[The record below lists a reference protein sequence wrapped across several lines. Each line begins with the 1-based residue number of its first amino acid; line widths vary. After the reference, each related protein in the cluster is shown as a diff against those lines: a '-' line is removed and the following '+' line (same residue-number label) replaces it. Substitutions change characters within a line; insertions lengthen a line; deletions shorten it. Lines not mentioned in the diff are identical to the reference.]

1 MPEISSLGTI
11 PGNLRFGAL
20 EIMDICGKKVI
31 ITGGARGMGRQ
42 FAVDLQALGGY
53 PHVVDINQENLDQL
67 FEEKGIPGTLVDVS
81 REAEVVA
88 FFEQY
93 TINNGAPD
101 IFINNAGITSD
112 SPLLRLKG
120 EQVRK
125 FSLSAWEKVMQV
137 NLTGVFLCGRE
148 AAAQMIRH
156 GVKGLLINISSISR
170 AGQAGQTNYSAAK
183 AGVVAMTV
191 AWSKELA
198 CQGIRVA
205 AIAPGYI
212 RTEMVAKMN
221 GKILDDIVGR
231 IPSGRLGEMQEIS
244 RAVQF
249 VIECDY
255 MNGRVLEVDGG
266 LRI

>member
-1 MPEISSLGTI
+1 ME
-11 PGNLRFGAL
+11 
-20 EIMDICGKKVI
+20 ICGKKII

-42 FAVDLQALGGY
+42 FAGDLQTLGGR
-53 PHVVDINQENLDQL
+53 PHVVDVQQENLVRL
-67 FEEKGIPGTLVDVS
+67 FEERGIPGTAVDVT
-81 REAEVVA
+81 REEEVVA

-93 TINNGAPD
+93 TLDNGPPD
-101 IFINNAGITSD
+101 ILINNAGITSD

-120 EQVRK
+120 DQMRT
-125 FSLSAWEKVMQV
+125 FPLSAWEKVLQV

-148 AAAQMIRH
+148 AAAQMVRH

-170 AGQAGQTNYSAAK
+170 AGQAGQTNYAAAK
-183 AGVVAMTV
+183 SGVVAMTV
-191 AWSKELA
+191 AWSRELA
-198 CQGIRVA
+198 SHGIRVVS
-205 AIAPGYI
+205 IAPGYI
-212 RTEMVAKMN
+212 RTEMVAKMSRRV
-221 GKILDDIVGR
+221 LDDIISR
-231 IPSGRLGEMQEIS
+231 IPAGRLGEMQEIS